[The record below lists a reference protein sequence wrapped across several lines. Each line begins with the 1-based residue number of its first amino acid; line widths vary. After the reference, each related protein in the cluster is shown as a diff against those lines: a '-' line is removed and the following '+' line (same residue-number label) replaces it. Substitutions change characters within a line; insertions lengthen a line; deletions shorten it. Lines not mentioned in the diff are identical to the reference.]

1 MTINQSKKNMK
12 GQQIVT
18 YTLWINSQLKKISG
32 QRQIYQFQDDL
43 RDGVALAQLIAALS
57 GEILPGIDNNPE
69 TIEAC
74 QNNVDRVLQFMAA
87 KRMQMHRTVA
97 KDIVDG
103 NIKATMRLV
112 LAIAAHYK
120 PHSVKQSSY
129 TNRSAYHSSTLDRH
143 TSYNISNDGHNSDKS
158 ARRAQ
163 SSTDNYLSAGSTSQ
177 LLRNGLSTDS
187 VPSSDA
193 SGRRRSKSPS
203 RKKLPAGQAP
213 KVIRKKSF
221 NHNDSSD
228 DNHNRS
234 QDAQYKYVT
243 ASVHQISPSRNSYN
257 SDDRS
262 QNSTPGLAVTDDQ
275 IILQHSPIQDKS
287 KSRRGKY
294 GDEVSSHP
302 SDDNSMSNSAS
313 LEEYYKNEILTYRKE
328 LISLQGTLSEL
339 RNKLTEQQDNNF
351 KLQKQLL
358 DRDLEN
364 QRLMTE
370 RKSLDSKRKDNGN
383 HKRRNSFTGLD
394 DTVQY
399 IASTELDR
407 SNSNVRLKTR
417 QLYLTLQEY
426 AACEGQIDVGS
437 VRALMDDFAKNLA
450 IGDDQERIKAR
461 AQSKLPAQEID
472 AQQQFIES
480 EDDEQ
485 TVGSYQS
492 KADEI
497 INNYLAEQS
506 NTADKVTKVSYH
518 LEGETKPSTFL
529 IHKRLGQITFGD
541 FKKILNFTGY
551 YHYYF
556 KELDPEFGTVKKELF
571 DDDDILPG
579 WEGNIMAWIEEG
591 VTV

>member
-1 MTINQSKKNMK
+1 MK
-12 GQQIVT
+12 TDTQYQQIVT

-370 RKSLDSKRKDNGN
+370 RKLLESKRKDNGN

-407 SNSNVRLKTR
+407 SNSKVRLKTR